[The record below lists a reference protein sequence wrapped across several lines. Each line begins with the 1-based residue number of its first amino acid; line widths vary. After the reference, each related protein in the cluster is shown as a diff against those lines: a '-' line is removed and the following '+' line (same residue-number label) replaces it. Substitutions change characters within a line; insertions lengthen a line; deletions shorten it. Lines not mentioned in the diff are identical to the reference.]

1 MRRNSMAVR
10 VAAGLACLAA
20 AGSAG
25 AQTQTLEG
33 LLQLAME
40 RNPTLVQVQSR
51 IDAARA
57 DEAQSGLWPN
67 VHAAYT
73 TETVNGHESHA
84 AFFRQTLPTSGLIG
98 ASKAVH
104 ARDAEVGEILLEEQ
118 RLRVGNSVRML
129 YRDALI
135 AVPQIALQEEVV
147 AHLEE
152 TLTTIEQL
160 VNVGLEDRTDVL
172 ETEMELR
179 HARLDLNEE
188 RLEQRHVWTELA
200 QMVGDPTLTLAPL
213 AGDPLALPPTLEY
226 DALLSRL
233 LAESPELRAAEA
245 LVERAAAA
253 VQFEGSETRPDIGLT
268 VGRRYNRG
276 LVGFGHDSPVP
287 PAWEMFYDVDFSL
300 PIWNRNQHGV
310 RAAEADVRQER
321 ADADRLAL
329 ELRAKFEDLFH
340 EYEVERAE
348 AQVFRDEILPRAEE
362 VHALTLARYE
372 DFGEEYGEVLEA
384 RGAILKTRGEIL
396 ESLADAWRKTILIEG
411 LLLDKG
417 LAHPDLH
424 LLENSS
430 IGSADTEYK

>member
-1 MRRNSMAVR
+1 MRRESMALMV
-10 VAAGLACLAA
+10 VVGLVCLSAS
-20 AGSAG
+20 GSAG
-25 AQTQTLEG
+25 AQSLTLEG
-33 LLQLAME
+33 LLQVAME

-57 DEAQSGLWPN
+57 DEAQSSLWPN
-67 VHAAYT
+67 LHVSYA
-73 TETVNGHESHA
+73 TETVNGHESHG
-84 AFFRQTLPTSGLIG
+84 AFFRQTVPTSGRIG

-118 RLRVGNSVRML
+118 RLRVRNSVRVL

-135 AVPQIALQEEVV
+135 AVPQIALQEEMV

-160 VNVGLEDRTDVL
+160 VNVGLEDLTDVL
-172 ETEMELR
+172 ETEMELH

-200 QMVGDPTLTLAPL
+200 QMVGDPTLTLSPL
-213 AGDPLALPPTLEY
+213 AGEPLALPPPLDY
-226 DALLSRL
+226 DTMLGRLLS
-233 LAESPELRAAEA
+233 ESPELQAAEA
-245 LVERAAAA
+245 LVERATAA
-253 VQFEGSETRPDIGLT
+253 VQFEGRETRPDIGVT

-287 PAWEMFYDVDFSL
+287 PAWEMFYDFDLLV
-300 PIWNRNQHGV
+300 PIWNRSQHAV

-329 ELRAKFEDLFH
+329 ELRSKFEDLFH

-362 VHALTLARYE
+362 VYALALARYE
-372 DFGEEYGEVLEA
+372 DFGEEYEEVLEA
-384 RGAILKTRGEIL
+384 RGAILKTRGTIL
-396 ESLADAWRKTILIEG
+396 ESLADAWRKTVLIEG

-417 LAHPDLH
+417 LAPPDLH